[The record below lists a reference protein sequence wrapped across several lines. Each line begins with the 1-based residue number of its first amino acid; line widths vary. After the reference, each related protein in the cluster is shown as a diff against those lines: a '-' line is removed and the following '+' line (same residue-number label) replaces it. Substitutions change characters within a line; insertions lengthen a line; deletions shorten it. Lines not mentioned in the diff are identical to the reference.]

1 MPATFESSNGVH
13 PGLKNGMNLENAL
26 KIVSLHLPSIPAPKN
41 AGASLSTLRLCD
53 FATLRY
59 IRGTQR
65 REGARAQR
73 LETTESIRIRDFRL
87 CLFWLPW
94 ILSILLTADARRCRI
109 IKSAFIGGSLYFQLT
124 GRALQNRHRAAE

>member
-65 REGARAQR
+65 REGANQGF
-73 LETTESIRIRDFRL
+73 SIVPFLVTMDSFN
-87 CLFWLPW
+87 
-94 ILSILLTADARRCRI
+94 SINRRCTQMPD
-109 IKSAFIGGSLYFQLT
+109 Y
-124 GRALQNRHRAAE
+124 